1 MSEINQEA
9 KSNQVS
15 TNDLSLNTDEKTLKS
30 STLNDSGNSNKKSS
44 TVISIKNST
53 VMKGDKLHIYLK
65 DSSNK
70 AISGQ
75 DVIFKIFNS
84 NYTRTTDKN
93 GMASLAIKLSPKNYN
108 ISVSYNGNELY
119 KSSMK
124 DFTLTVSKVN
134 TVISI
139 QSTSVVRGKYLYA
152 YLKDK
157 NNNALSNKKVAI
169 TLLGKTYSRTTD
181 KNGRAEIKLSLKTGT
196 YSTKISFAGDS
207 TFKSSTLSKSIKIY
221 TKKTVITIPN
231 TSVIRGKSIIAYLKD
246 SDGNALSG
254 QKVVMKF
261 DTINFNLK
269 TDSNGKVA
277 LKINTRLGKIPVK
290 ASFAGSTSYSASSKS
305 VTITSYIKKTVMT
318 IPNTSVIRGKSIIA
332 YLKDSDGNALSGQKV
347 VMKFDTINFNLK
359 TDSNGKVALKI
370 NTRLGKIPVKASFAG
385 STSYSASSKS
395 VTITSYV
402 EKTKIVIDNSTI
414 RRGKCF
420 NAYLKDSSNKGL
432 SNEKVIIN
440 FSNKNYTKTTDSNGK
455 VSLKIDANP
464 GNYSVKVSFAKTNSY
479 YASSKSLN
487 LHVLNNVSAKIT
499 AKDQTTLGEYSVRL
513 TDLDGNPLANQTIS
527 ITASTTNRTAGT
539 GTPITK
545 KTIVL
550 NSDNIYNKEKD
561 TKFLND
567 IASVL
572 RSNGYK
578 VIVNSKIGPNS
589 HCTDVMGDYSDVC
602 LLCIFGGVDSGMFVD
617 MSAKWYKNYMKK
629 YNIEVV
635 LGFTYTQRNLATDT
649 WLERAHD
656 DDYSPANFTGLSYP
670 GTYLNDNGYDYI
682 YGRTATEIANNFL
695 NYAVKGLSI
704 GLNNTIPCTVKTYNV
719 TTGDNGYAT
728 ISGLSAGTYTVVSS
742 YSNKTAG
749 YVSDTVKSYI
759 TVK

>member
-9 KSNQVS
+9 NSNQTS
-15 TNDLSLNTDEKTLKS
+15 TNDLSLDTDEKTLKS

-53 VMKGDKLHIYLK
+53 VMKGDKLYIYLK

-124 DFTLTVSKVN
+124 DFTLAVSKVN
-134 TVISI
+134 TAISI

-207 TFKSSTLSKSIKIY
+207 TFKSSSLSKSIKIY

-254 QKVVMKF
+254 QKVVIKF

-277 LKINTRLGKIPVK
+277 LKINTRLGKI
-290 ASFAGSTSYSASSKS
+290 
-305 VTITSYIKKTVMT
+305 
-318 IPNTSVIRGKSIIA
+318 
-332 YLKDSDGNALSGQKV
+332 Q
-347 VMKFDTINFNLK
+347 
-359 TDSNGKVALKI
+359 
-370 NTRLGKIPVKASFAG
+370 VKASFAG

-432 SNEKVIIN
+432 SNEKVIIS

-487 LHVLNNVSAKIT
+487 LHVLNNVSAKII

-656 DDYSPANFTGLSYP
+656 DNYSPANFTGLSYP

-682 YGRTATEIANNFL
+682 YGKTATEIANNFL

>member
-9 KSNQVS
+9 NSNQTS
-15 TNDLSLNTDEKTLKS
+15 TNDLSLDTDEKTLKS

-53 VMKGDKLHIYLK
+53 VMKGDKLYIYLK

-124 DFTLTVSKVN
+124 DFTLAVSKVN
-134 TVISI
+134 TAISI

-207 TFKSSTLSKSIKIY
+207 TFKSSSLSKSIKIY

-254 QKVVMKF
+254 QKVV
-261 DTINFNLK
+261 I
-269 TDSNGKVA
+269 
-277 LKINTRLGKIPVK
+277 
-290 ASFAGSTSYSASSKS
+290 
-305 VTITSYIKKTVMT
+305 
-318 IPNTSVIRGKSIIA
+318 
-332 YLKDSDGNALSGQKV
+332 
-347 VMKFDTINFNLK
+347 KFDTINFNLK

-432 SNEKVIIN
+432 SNEKVIIS

-487 LHVLNNVSAKIT
+487 LHVLNNVSAKII

-656 DDYSPANFTGLSYP
+656 DNYSPANFTGLSYP

-682 YGRTATEIANNFL
+682 YGKTATEIANNFL